1 MTLAPTRHSFGEDWV
16 AAYFADVDRLD
27 PALLLR
33 WYVEDASFRFAGHP
47 PVIGK
52 AAISEMLSGFFGTI
66 AAMHHARTGV
76 WIGRDGKSAVWEAEV
91 SFTRREG
98 SVVVLPAMSAL
109 RLADGL
115 VRDFRFVMDPAPIYA
130 ADAAIEPKP

>member
-1 MTLAPTRHSFGEDWV
+1 MTSALTRHPFGEDWV

-27 PALLLR
+27 PSLLLR

-47 PVIGK
+47 PVVSK
-52 AAISEMLSGFFGTI
+52 APISEMLSGSFGTI

-76 WIGRDGKSAVWEAEV
+76 WIDPDGGSAVWEAEV
-91 SFTRREG
+91 SFTRKDG
-98 SVVVLPAMSAL
+98 TVLVLPAMSAL
-109 RLADGL
+109 RLKDGL

-130 ADAAIEPKP
+130 QNEGTETKS